1 MYIIV
6 NLVNII
12 NGDYMKKLFLVI
24 FSFTMLVG
32 CTLGNTPT
40 SRVEDMLTNY
50 QMVTDNIDISYTY
63 LTDDNNLNQDIR
75 DDYEEAIRKQ
85 YKNLSYEVKE
95 EVIDGDKA
103 IVTIE
108 VEVMNYK
115 NAIDKYDKSSYEIN
129 KYHELVLEQ
138 IKNSKEMV
146 TYTLDISLTKD
157 NNDTWKLDNLT
168 EENRDKLL
176 GIY

>member
-1 MYIIV
+1 MV
-6 NLVNII
+6 NLVNNIT
-12 NGDYMKKLFLVI
+12 GDYMKKLFLII

-50 QMVTDNIDISYTY
+50 QMVTNNIDISYTY
-63 LTDDNNLNQDIR
+63 LTDDINLNQDIR
-75 DDYEEAIRKQ
+75 DDYEEAIKKQ

-95 EVIDGDKA
+95 EVIDGDNA

-108 VEVMNYK
+108 IEVMNYK
-115 NAIDKYDKSSYEIN
+115 NAIDKYNKASYEIDE
-129 KYHELVLEQ
+129 YHELVLEQ
-138 IKNSKEMV
+138 IKNSKEMI

-157 NNDTWKLDNLT
+157 NNDTWNVDTLT
-168 EENRDKLL
+168 EENRNKLL